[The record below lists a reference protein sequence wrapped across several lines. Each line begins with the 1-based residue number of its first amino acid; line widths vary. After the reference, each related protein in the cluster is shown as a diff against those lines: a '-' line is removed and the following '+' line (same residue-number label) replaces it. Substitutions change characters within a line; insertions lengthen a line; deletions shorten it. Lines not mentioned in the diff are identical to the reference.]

1 MFAVRRL
8 SVAAVLTA
16 ACVALTSLTLS
27 ADPPAQ
33 GGRRGVK
40 PEEPKKEEGKKKDE
54 KKPEEKKGDKKG
66 DTEST
71 KAPALQFKM
80 KDIDGK
86 EQSLLRYY
94 GKVVVMVNTAS
105 KCGYTPQYKG
115 LEELYTKYKDKGLV
129 VLAFPAND
137 FGKQEPGTDAEIKE
151 FCTSKFSVTFPI
163 FSKVCVKGKEICP
176 LYKYLTAGDAGHK
189 FGGDVSWNFNKF
201 LINRKGEVCGRFKQ
215 SVDPMK
221 DKEFIAAIE
230 KALAEPAEGA
240 NKPMNPRSRGFTR

>member
-8 SVAAVLTA
+8 SVVAVLTA

-33 GGRRGVK
+33 GGRRGAK
-40 PEEPKKEEGKKKDE
+40 PEEPKKGEGKKDE
-54 KKPEEKKGDKKG
+54 KKPEDKKGEKKG
-66 DTEST
+66 ESET
-71 KAPALQFKM
+71 AKAPALQFKM

-86 EQSLLRYY
+86 EQNLLRYY

-105 KCGYTPQYKG
+105 KCGYTPQYAG
-115 LEELYTKYKDKGLV
+115 LEELYKKYKDQGLV

-151 FCTSKFSVTFPI
+151 FCASKFGVTFPV

-176 LYKYLTAGDAGHK
+176 LYKYLTASDTGHK
-189 FGGDVSWNFNKF
+189 FGGEVSWNFNKF

-221 DKEFIAAIE
+221 DKDFIAAVE
-230 KALAEPAEGA
+230 KALAEPAEGES
-240 NKPMNPRSRGFTR
+240 KVPLKGKGKGFTR